1 MTTAIITVL
10 RIVHYAA
17 LAFGALGWLIPVKG
31 VLIAYLAF
39 MVLLVVQW
47 RLNKDSCLL
56 DNAESWLKHG
66 RFRAG
71 EANPNEGSFLA
82 NVVHRVFGI
91 RVHEPLASQLIYI
104 VMAIFFVFG
113 AIHLSWRW

>member
-1 MTTAIITVL
+1 VTAAIIAAL

-31 VLIAYLAF
+31 VLIGYLVF
-39 MVLLVVQW
+39 MIALVIQW
-47 RLNKDSCLL
+47 RLNRDSCLL
-56 DNAESWLKHG
+56 DNAESWLRHG

-82 NVVHRVFGI
+82 NLVHAVFGI

-113 AIHLSWRW
+113 AIHLAWRW

>member
-1 MTTAIITVL
+1 MNAAIIAAL

-17 LAFGALGWLIPVKG
+17 LSFGALGWLIPVKG

-39 MVLLVVQW
+39 MVALVVQW
-47 RLNKDSCLL
+47 RLNRDSCLL

-66 RFRAG
+66 QFRAG
-71 EANPNEGSFLA
+71 PANPNEGAFLA
-82 NVVHRVFGI
+82 NLVHRVFGI
-91 RVHEPLASQLIYI
+91 RVLEPLASQLIYI

-113 AIHLSWRW
+113 AIHLVWRW